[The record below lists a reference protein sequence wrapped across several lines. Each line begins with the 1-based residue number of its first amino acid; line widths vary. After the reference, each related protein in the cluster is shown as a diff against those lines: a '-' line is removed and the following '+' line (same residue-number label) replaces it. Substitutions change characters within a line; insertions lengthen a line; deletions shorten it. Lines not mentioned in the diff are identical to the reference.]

1 MTVRYALM
9 SVSVVRGGLE
19 ESRHQVHVAVAG
31 ADGELV
37 AWHGDP
43 RRLTT
48 LRSAAKPFQAEPL
61 VASGAIEAFGFDEE
75 TLAVCCAS
83 HAGTDAHVAA
93 VRRGLDAAGVD
104 AERLRNTTGSVDRRL
119 RHNCSGNHLAFLAL
133 SAHLGWRLDGYWQP
147 SHPSQRAA
155 QASVAEA
162 AGVVAD
168 QIATCSDGCGVVCF
182 ALPLVTIAAM
192 YARLPGLLPRQY
204 AAMRSHPEMVAGD
217 RDLDTE
223 LMRALEGAVAKG
235 GAEGLGCVGLP
246 AAGIGIAVR
255 AEDGAERA
263 VAPALIDVLSQLLG
277 WERPPDALVGFAQP
291 TLRNSPGDVVGFLR
305 ADVPLTRVS

>member
-1 MTVRYALM
+1 M

-19 ESRHQVHVAVAG
+19 ESRHQVHVAVAA

-43 RRLTT
+43 QRLTT

-61 VASGAIEAFGFDEE
+61 VASGALEAFGFDDQ

-104 AERLRNTTGSVDRRL
+104 AERLRNTTGSVEQRL

-133 SAHLGWRLDGYWQP
+133 SAHLGWRLDGYWES

-155 QASVAEA
+155 QASVAQA
-162 AGVVAD
+162 AGVAAD
-168 QIATCSDGCGVVCF
+168 GIATCSDGCGVVCF
-182 ALPLVTIAAM
+182 ALPLATIAAM

-204 AAMRSHPEMVAGD
+204 AAMRSHPEMIAGD
-217 RDLDTE
+217 GDLDTE
-223 LMRALEGAVAKG
+223 LMRALDGAVAKG

-263 VAPALIDVLSQLLG
+263 VAPALIDVLSQLLE
-277 WERPPDALVGFAQP
+277 WEQPPDALDGFAQP
-291 TLRNSPGDVVGFLR
+291 ALRNSPGDVVGFLR
-305 ADVPLTRVS
+305 ARVPLTRVS